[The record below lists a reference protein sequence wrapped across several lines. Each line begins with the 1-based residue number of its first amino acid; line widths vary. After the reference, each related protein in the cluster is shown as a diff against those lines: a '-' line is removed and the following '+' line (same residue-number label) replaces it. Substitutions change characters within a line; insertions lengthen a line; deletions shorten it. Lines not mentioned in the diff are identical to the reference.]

1 MFEVSFSQS
10 SRLNSFFLL
19 VSALLMLVQ
28 WFVYTLC
35 RGKFVLSF
43 VVVVV
48 VVLFCL
54 LLFLFVLFFFVLFVC
69 FSSDGQG

>member
-1 MFEVSFSQS
+1 M
-10 SRLNSFFLL
+10 

-28 WFVYTLC
+28 WFVYTVY

-48 VVLFCL
+48 VVLFCFVYCF
-54 LLFLFVLFFFVLFVC
+54 FLFVLFFFFLFLFV
-69 FSSDGQG
+69 FPLMGKAE